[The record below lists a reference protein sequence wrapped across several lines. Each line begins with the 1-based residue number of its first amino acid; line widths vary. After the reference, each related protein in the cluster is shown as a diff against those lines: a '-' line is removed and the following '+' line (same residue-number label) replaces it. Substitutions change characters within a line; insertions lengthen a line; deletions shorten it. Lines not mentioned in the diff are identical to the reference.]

1 MGNIS
6 MTSIHAMSS
15 SKLNF
20 EDMQTICKSSNTYFI
35 INTLPI
41 SEQDCLIVGTANA
54 ANEEDMINRFIRTNK
69 KIRVVIYGRNC
80 NDELVLKKY
89 NQLFQHGFTNVFI
102 YMGGLFEWL
111 MMQDIYG
118 FDEFPTTKKQL
129 DFLKYKSTTLLNN
142 DIVRYT

>member
-1 MGNIS
+1 

-41 SEQDCLIVGTANA
+41 LEQDCLIVGTANA